1 MKWINLQ
8 EQPPEIDSIV
18 LVEYIN
24 GEYGKIEYLGDSEWW
39 NKNVAKWLDEESN
52 DPVFSLE
59 DMRKSWEDGEFNG
72 VYNFQQ
78 NLGSKDAATFKDFM
92 KEQYKIEIP

>member
-39 NKNVAKWLDEESN
+39 NKNVAKWLDEESS
-52 DPVFSLE
+52 DPLFSADDLKEYGLACLE
-59 DMRKSWEDGEFNG
+59 WAVGNRTEKPNEFLKRVHNIG
-72 VYNFQQ
+72 
-78 NLGSKDAATFKDFM
+78 
-92 KEQYKIEIP
+92 